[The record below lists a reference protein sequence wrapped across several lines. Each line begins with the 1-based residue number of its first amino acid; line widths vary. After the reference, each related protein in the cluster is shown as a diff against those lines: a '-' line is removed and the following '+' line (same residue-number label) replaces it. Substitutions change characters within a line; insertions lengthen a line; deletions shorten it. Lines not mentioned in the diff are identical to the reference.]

1 MIKHKNCAIFL
12 MQVNEVLIFQKKHV
26 TNRM

>member
-12 MQVNEVLIFQKKHV
+12 MKVNDVLIFQKKHV